1 MEEKK
6 QNEINLLDL
15 LSMLFAWIS
24 KSFHGLLVYMGKLSR
39 LIYRRKWYVTVTV
52 VAGVAVGLY
61 LSRPTARIYKA
72 EGTALILGADAQ
84 TVRQVFRQLENSD
97 PRNPYTSLTG
107 KLNLP
112 DSVANNIVQI
122 AAFYMIDYMRD
133 SVADKVDFLDS
144 HSLSDTMNVR
154 MRDRVYIRLK
164 TKNISQV
171 KVVENAMLDFL
182 NNNTVIQSQ
191 FNAKIND
198 LNNQIRICD
207 SELQRIDSLANIYYF
222 NEKNNAQLS
231 FERNSLIMG
240 EQRKQLFYGDLIRI
254 QELRNNAQLKLS
266 RFTKPVEIPSSL
278 VVSPQPLNGRLEYAV
293 YGLLIGLLAGL
304 LLAGFVESIS
314 RIMAFLKAGN

>member
-6 QNEINLLDL
+6 HDEINLLDL
-15 LSMLFAWIS
+15 LSMFFAWMR
-24 KSFHGLLVYMGKLSR
+24 KALHGLLQYLGKLAR
-39 LIYRRKWYVTVTV
+39 LVYRRKWYVAASV
-52 VAGVAVGLY
+52 VVGVALGLY
-61 LSRPTARIYKA
+61 MARPSARIYKA

-97 PRNPYTSLTG
+97 PRNPYTSLAG

-112 DSVANNIVQI
+112 DSVTDNIAQL
-122 AAFYMIDYMRD
+122 AAFYMIDFMRD
-133 SVADKVDFLDS
+133 SVADKVDFADS
-144 HSLSDTMNVR
+144 HSLTDTMNVR

-198 LNNQIRICD
+198 LKNQIRICD
-207 SELQRIDSLANIYYF
+207 SEMQRIDSLANIYYF

-231 FERNSLIMG
+231 FEKNSLIMG

-254 QELRNNAQLKLS
+254 QELRNHAQLELS

-293 YGLLIGLLAGL
+293 YGLFFGLIAGL
-304 LLAGFVESIS
+304 VLAGFIESIS
-314 RIMAFLKAGN
+314 KVMTFLKGKD

>member
-15 LSMLFAWIS
+15 LLMLFAWIS
-24 KSFHGLLVYMGKLSR
+24 KAFHGLLVYMGKLSR

-112 DSVANNIVQI
+112 DSVANNIVRI

-164 TKNISQV
+164 TKNIPQV
-171 KVVENAMLDFL
+171 KVVEKAMLHFL
-182 NNNTVIQSQ
+182 NNNKVIQSQ

-198 LNNQIRICD
+198 LNNQISICD
-207 SELQRIDSLANIYYF
+207 SEIKRIDSLASIYYF
-222 NEKNNAQLS
+222 NEKNNPQLS
-231 FERNSLIMG
+231 FERNTLIMG
-240 EQRKQLFYGDLIRI
+240 EQRKQLFYGDLMRI
-254 QELRNNAQLKLS
+254 QELRNHAQLELS

-293 YGLLIGLLAGL
+293 YGLFSGLIAGL
-304 LLAGFVESIS
+304 VLAGFIESIS
-314 RIMAFLKAGN
+314 KVMTFLKGKD

>member
-24 KSFHGLLVYMGKLSR
+24 KAFHGLLVYMGKLSR
-39 LIYRRKWYVTVTV
+39 LIYRRKWYVTITV

-97 PRNPYTSLTG
+97 PRNPYTSLSG

-112 DSVANNIVQI
+112 DSVANNIAEL
-122 AAFYMIDYMRD
+122 AAFYMIDFMRD
-133 SVADKVDFLDS
+133 SVADKVDFMDS

-198 LNNQIRICD
+198 LKNQIRICD

-231 FERNSLIMG
+231 FEKNSLIMG
-240 EQRKQLFYGDLIRI
+240 EQRKQLFYYDLMGI
-254 QELRNNAQLKLS
+254 Q
-266 RFTKPVEIPSSL
+266 
-278 VVSPQPLNGRLEYAV
+278 
-293 YGLLIGLLAGL
+293 
-304 LLAGFVESIS
+304 
-314 RIMAFLKAGN
+314 